1 MIQGEAEL
9 SAAFG
14 IPHRSSPLIESLKH
28 EIENLASLSSR
39 NWNGGIQR
47 PADFVKTFAPLN

>member
-28 EIENLASLSSR
+28 EIDSLASLSSR
-39 NWNGGIQR
+39 PWNGGIAR
-47 PADFVKTFAPLN
+47 PADFVRSFAPLS